1 MSQDW
6 LYRDIPT
13 LGQRVHRVGLVGN
26 FGIQPKTFEAALDAG
41 LNYVFWT
48 PKMTKVTPVLKAAL
62 KRDRSSIVL
71 ATGPTFSF
79 FGGSLRSGTEKILRM
94 LDIEYIDILQ
104 QFWLG
109 KWGAQ
114 TGATT
119 EALHELKESG
129 KVRLIGTSIH
139 DRARAGQLAADR
151 TYDMLMVRYN
161 AAHPGAEVDIFPHVD
176 PMQTMVVSYTATR
189 WRKLLK
195 RPRGWDGP
203 IATAADCYRF
213 NLSRSE
219 VDLSL
224 MGVKTQAQ
232 LEDNLKGLEKGPMTG
247 EEMSW
252 MREFGRAV
260 HG

>member
-1 MSQDW
+1 MSPDW
-6 LYRDIPT
+6 LYRDIPV

-26 FGIQPKTFEAALDAG
+26 FGIEPKTFEAALDAG

-62 KRDRSSIVL
+62 KKNRTSIVL

-79 FGGSLRSGTEKILRM
+79 FGGSLRSGTEKILRL

-109 KWGAQ
+109 KWSAQ

-119 EALHELKESG
+119 EALAELKESG

-139 DRARAGQLAADR
+139 DRERAGQLAADR
-151 TYDMLMVRYN
+151 AYDMLMVRYN

-213 NLSRSE
+213 SLSRAE

-224 MGVKTQAQ
+224 MGVKTHAQ
-232 LEDNLKGLEKGPMTG
+232 LEENLKGLEKGPMTG